1 MKFDA
6 KTYRLT
12 EKGKF
17 EWIAGGIGMLGLVL
31 TWVAVLTDWPRL
43 AHAHLTAAV
52 FWTSLGLGGLFFTML
67 HHLTNAKWS
76 VALRR
81 ISENLMLQLP
91 LMALAFLPILFDL
104 HDLYHW
110 SHEEAVAHDAILQA
124 KSGYLNA
131 PFFVVR
137 TVGYFVIW
145 SVLAFALYRVSL
157 KQDKGHT
164 EEHRAKMRKLSAI
177 GMLLFAPTITF
188 ASYDW
193 LMSIEPHWFSTI
205 FGVYFFG
212 GVFFG
217 FLALLTGICV
227 LLRQKNVLRGIV
239 TREHFHDLGKFM
251 LGFVIFWSYI
261 GFSQYFLIWYGNVP
275 EETYWYL
282 MRWEGSWKTVSMI
295 LILGHFALP
304 FVVLLF
310 QRIKRSMTVMA
321 IVSIWFLVVHWID
334 LYWLVYPTFMK
345 EGAGFTWIE
354 VAPMMLIGGVF
365 MVGFWR
371 RMTSQPVVP
380 VGDPHLKTS
389 IEHTT

>member
-1 MKFDA
+1 
-6 KTYRLT
+6 
-12 EKGKF
+12 
-17 EWIAGGIGMLGLVL
+17 
-31 TWVAVLTDWPRL
+31 
-43 AHAHLTAAV
+43 
-52 FWTSLGLGGLFFTML
+52 
-67 HHLTNAKWS
+67 
-76 VALRR
+76 
-81 ISENLMLQLP
+81 
-91 LMALAFLPILFDL
+91 L
-104 HDLYHW
+104 HDVYHW

-124 KSGYLNA
+124 KSGYLNT
-131 PFFVVR
+131 PFFMIR

-212 GVFFG
+212 GTFFG
-217 FLALLTGICV
+217 FLALMTGICV
-227 LLRQKNVLRGIV
+227 LLRQNGVLHGIV

-251 LGFVIFWSYI
+251 LGFTIFWGYI

-275 EETYWYL
+275 EETYWFL
-282 MRWEGSWKTVSMI
+282 MRWEGSWQTVSMI
-295 LILGHFALP
+295 QILGHFALP

-310 QRIKRSMTVMA
+310 QRIKRNMTVMA

-334 LYWLVYPTFMK
+334 MYWLVYPTFSK
-345 EGAGFTWIE
+345 EGAIFSWVE
-354 VAPMMLIGGVF
+354 LAPMMLIGSVF
-365 MVGFWR
+365 LVGFWR
-371 RMTSQPVVP
+371 RMVSQPVVP

-389 IEHTT
+389 IEHTI